1 MICDVAHEKV
11 PNGENEVI
19 STVVQR
25 TCQGTKQNKNQLK
38 ICSSFRDIE
47 FLLEKSKPGNFFK
60 KSRKLIFNILQKMC
74 IIYI

>member
-47 FLLEKSKPGNFFK
+47 FLLEKNRNQEISLKNRENWFLTFYK
-60 KSRKLIFNILQKMC
+60 KC
-74 IIYI
+74 A